1 MNGLVTLHIEYP
13 VLTLL
18 VALLFAGIHL
28 LGPQLDF
35 LRTAPR
41 RVWLSAAGGIS
52 IAYVFVH
59 ILPELAQHQKN
70 FDQGGPFGLL
80 NGSGRHVYFMALL
93 GLTCF
98 YGLEL
103 AVRASARK
111 HARLGEGRRISRPIF
126 WLQLGSYAGF
136 NLIIGY
142 LLVDREETGLLN
154 LATYAIAMAMHF
166 IVTDQGLREQ
176 SHPEYD
182 VIGRWIL
189 AVAVLGGFV
198 IGVSV
203 TLPPVAISGLFAFLA
218 GGIILNVLK
227 HEVPENRQ
235 SNFVAFVL
243 GAGLYA
249 AVLLGTH

>member
-1 MNGLVTLHIEYP
+1 MNGIMTLHIEYP

-18 VALLFAGIHL
+18 VTLMFAGIHL
-28 LGPQLDF
+28 LGPRMDF

-41 RVWLSAAGGIS
+41 RMWLSAAGGIS

-59 ILPELAQHQKN
+59 ILPELAHHQEN
-70 FDQGGPFGLL
+70 FDNGGPFGLL
-80 NGSGRHVYFMALL
+80 DGSERHVYFMALL

-103 AVRASARK
+103 AVRASARREATR
-111 HARLGEGRRISRPIF
+111 HGVERISAPIF
-126 WLQLGSYAGF
+126 WLQLGSFACF

-142 LLVDREETGLLN
+142 LLVDREETGLTN

-176 SHPEYD
+176 SRPEYD
-182 VIGRWIL
+182 AIGRWVL
-189 AVAVLGGFV
+189 AAAAVAGFMT
-198 IGVSV
+198 GVSV

-227 HEVPENRQ
+227 HELPEDRR
-235 SNFVAFVL
+235 SDFRAFLL
-243 GAGLYA
+243 GTGLYA
-249 AVLLGTH
+249 ALLLVAK

>member
-1 MNGLVTLHIEYP
+1 M
-13 VLTLL
+13 
-18 VALLFAGIHL
+18 
-28 LGPQLDF
+28 
-35 LRTAPR
+35 
-41 RVWLSAAGGIS
+41 
-52 IAYVFVH
+52 
-59 ILPELAQHQKN
+59 
-70 FDQGGPFGLL
+70 
-80 NGSGRHVYFMALL
+80 
-93 GLTCF
+93 
-98 YGLEL
+98 
-103 AVRASARK
+103 RASARR
-111 HARLGEGRRISRPIF
+111 HTRLDGGRRVSTPIF

-142 LLVDREETGLLN
+142 LLVDREETGLVN

-176 SHPEYD
+176 SHPDYD
-182 VIGRWIL
+182 AFGRWVL
-189 AVAVLGGFV
+189 AAAVVGGFV
-198 IGVSV
+198 LGLSV